1 MRENICCSGYPNCA
15 HNMTT
20 QPKMSEHKCE
30 LCGTPVKVVGKTTK
44 HYEPIRPAAS
54 VPSNSEKDYCY
65 NKGFASGFGEG
76 QKAGL
81 DLVIAERKLKN
92 PIYIL
97 PNLPSRKI
105 KEPQWPDEIK
115 PEILTGIFNMDRVK
129 ASEYINAMRIACI
142 KAWKDAQG

>member
-1 MRENICCSGYPNCA
+1 
-15 HNMTT
+15 
-20 QPKMSEHKCE
+20 MSQHKCE

-44 HYEPIRPAAS
+44 HYEPLGTAAR

-65 NKGFASGFGEG
+65 NKGFAIGFGEG

-105 KEPQWPDEIK
+105 KEPKWPDKKEVDRDNQL
-115 PEILTGIFNMDRVK
+115 PLHSAILEARNQAIDECK
-129 ASEYINAMRIACI
+129 Q
-142 KAWKDAQG
+142 AWVDAQKGLV